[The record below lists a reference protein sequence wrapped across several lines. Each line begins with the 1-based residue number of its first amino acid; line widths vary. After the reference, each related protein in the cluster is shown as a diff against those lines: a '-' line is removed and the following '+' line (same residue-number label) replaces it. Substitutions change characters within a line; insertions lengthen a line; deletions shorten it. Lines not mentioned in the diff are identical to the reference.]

1 MKELSN
7 LALHDQVLK
16 NGGKGTLFK
25 WWKCY
30 DCWVKGNLYKG
41 TWYVTCVFL
50 LNCFSSLGFQG
61 NTSRKGVLGPSSHS
75 AKDRLINHTGS
86 SDGRTKRK
94 TRFIFISI
102 LYFTQMVGQKS
113 QTTECAI
120 IYLVQLLKNADTL
133 HLPDV
138 FTFSMSAVAS
148 SSLWL

>member
-7 LALHDQVLK
+7 LAFHDQVLK

-30 DCWVKGNLYKG
+30 DCWVKGNLQKG

-61 NTSRKGVLGPSSHS
+61 NTSRKAVLGPSSHS

-94 TRFIFISI
+94 TLLHIHFYSLSHSDGR
-102 LYFTQMVGQKS
+102 
-113 QTTECAI
+113 TEVPNNGVCNNLPGPVVKKCR
-120 IYLVQLLKNADTL
+120 YL